1 MTVMATAVVAMEEM
15 AVMVLLD
22 SWGFMLLVVFATCSM
37 MTHTFG
43 SKTMSSLE
51 FENYCLTLSTK
62 NYFLRLNSESEKTI
76 A

>member
-51 FENYCLTLSTK
+51 FEN
-62 NYFLRLNSESEKTI
+62 I
-76 A
+76 V